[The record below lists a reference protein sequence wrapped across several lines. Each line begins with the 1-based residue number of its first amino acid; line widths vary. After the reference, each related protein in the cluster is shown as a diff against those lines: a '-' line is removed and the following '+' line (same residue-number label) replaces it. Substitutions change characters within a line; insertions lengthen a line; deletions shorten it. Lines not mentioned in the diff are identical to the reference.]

1 MINQTQLKQINKEYN
16 IYILFVVSVASLS
29 IICNLIMGVE
39 VHLPIYFTT
48 LTVPASALFYVLTF
62 MICDIVAEIYGFE
75 KAVRVTVYNVIAQA
89 ITCGIVFSL
98 ITFLPAKIDHQSES
112 IMYFFTLM
120 SREFISSTLALIAA
134 KTLNDFF
141 IVYLRDK
148 LAGRFFGI
156 RTILSTVVGEVV
168 MLEVDYN
175 YSFHGLKS
183 AWNIQQL
190 IWSAMAY
197 KLIAAIILAVPAV
210 IIANKLRKV
219 IILTVPP
226 RGTERG
232 YFIKSFFK
240 AFKIW

>member
-1 MINQTQLKQINKEYN
+1 MINQTQLKQINKENN
-16 IYILFVVSVASLS
+16 IYILFVVAVASLS

-39 VHLPIYFTT
+39 VIIPVYFTQ

-62 MICDIVAEIYGFE
+62 MFCDLVAEIYGFE

-89 ITCGIVFSL
+89 ITCGIVFAL
-98 ITFLPAKIDHQSES
+98 LNWLPANIDKQSES

-156 RTILSTVVGEVV
+156 RTILSTVVGEIV
-168 MLEVDYN
+168 MLEIDYN
-175 YSFHGLKS
+175 YSFRHLKS
-183 AWNIQQL
+183 PLEIQKL
-190 IWSAMAY
+190 IWSAMVY
-197 KLIAAIILAVPAV
+197 KMIAAVLLAFVAV
-210 IIANKLRKV
+210 HIANYLRKN
-219 IILTVPP
+219 IILTIPP
-226 RGTERG
+226 RGSERG
-232 YFIKSFFK
+232 YFVKSFFK